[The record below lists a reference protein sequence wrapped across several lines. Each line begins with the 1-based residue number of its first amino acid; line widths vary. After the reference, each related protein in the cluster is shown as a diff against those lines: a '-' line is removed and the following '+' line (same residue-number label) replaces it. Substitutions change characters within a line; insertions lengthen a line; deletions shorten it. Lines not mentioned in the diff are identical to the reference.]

1 MTLVHRFFAIGGV
14 ELVLLA
20 VAAGFGV
27 IAVIRSKNLALAV
40 LLAGLVTGIAG
51 FVIIDLAMARLN
63 GGSPFDSG
71 SGTMGSLALGRRISI
86 VGAILTLVG
95 WILLAVRN
103 FRSNQSTDPTLAS
116 GTPPA
121 GQEPRH
127 H

>member
-51 FVIIDLAMARLN
+51 FVIIDLALARLN
-63 GGSPFDSG
+63 EGSPFD

-127 H
+127 P